1 MIFSPE
7 QVSNRKLQ
15 TLPLAQLR
23 ALCGRVGVSAKG
35 RGAELVVSLLR
46 AQVAQTVIDDFIRST
61 YRQAKMQRG
70 YTHDD
75 IHREVSRVE
84 AHVWGTVQGELDR
97 HIQTNYVRKFYR
109 YDELLKAVTQN
120 LQQTVTNYVLAT
132 WYNHWTTVVIEDII
146 AEHPAVIPTIKKVK
160 ETDLFWLGQPWDLK
174 HTNLPREWFKDGYTL
189 EDAMKN
195 PVMAEEY
202 LYRLQGAQRF
212 GANNRLFLIMADSK
226 RPDETWKLKRDF
238 RVIAKAVKE
247 FFDTTTTFDEVS
259 FVYNKKPYV
268 AHSKILFIMK

>member
-15 TLPLAQLR
+15 TLPLVYLR
-23 ALCGRVGVSAKG
+23 GLCERVGISTKG
-35 RGAELVVSLLR
+35 RAAELIVRLLR
-46 AQVAQTVIDDFIRST
+46 AQVSQTVIDDFIRST
-61 YRQAKMQRG
+61 YRQVKMQRG

-75 IHREVSRVE
+75 IQREVSRVE
-84 AHVWGTVQGELDR
+84 THVWGAVQGELDR
-97 HIQTNYVRKFYR
+97 HIQANYVRRFYH

-120 LQQTVTNYVLAT
+120 LQPTVTNYVLAT

-146 AEHPAVIPTIKKVK
+146 AEHPAVVPTIKKVK

-189 EDAMKN
+189 EDAVKN

-212 GANNRLFLIMADSK
+212 GANNRLFLIMVDSEH
-226 RPDETWKLKRDF
+226 PAETWKLKRDF
-238 RVIAKAVKE
+238 HGIAKAVKK
-247 FFDTTTTFDEVS
+247 FFDATVTFDEVS
-259 FVYNKKPYV
+259 FVYDKKPYI
-268 AHSKILFIMK
+268 AHSKILLIVK